1 MSTYSVQ
8 STQPKG
14 HKKQLILTDGAKSS
28 IHLQVPRFA
37 CVGKGDQIRISSEHP
52 ENIFSVSSEDQN
64 DLIRICPHFERSAT
78 TSIGSTKYQLRLT
91 EISRP
96 EDLAALSFLEQF
108 HYKSLAAED
117 DQEAPLFGT
126 KTRITTTGGR
136 KAVVLLYVKLRSAWV
151 AAGYIELQMPLMMC
165 KPRHELFDAPFNHG
179 SRPISWVKW
188 DQHAIRRYVN
198 SIVRIARVVVHPEF
212 RGLGLARV
220 LVDTAK
226 QFATERW
233 QISGRRPLFIEISAQ
248 MLTYIDFVSSSG
260 FHYVDLTEGNAA
272 RVVKDLSYMQ
282 KGYEVSSGIMSL
294 QKKYLSSLESY
305 CRETRIPIEEALQ
318 RLTIAIQS
326 EDPLDNLNPA
336 EWAAF
341 RKVLRQRLPYYV
353 CGLDDDASAY
363 LRPIV
368 RDRKPLSKKKPLFAV
383 TGARID
389 LRGLTVQAT
398 VPLPQTRNVR
408 LIMEAFGLEGDAL
421 ETQVLPPVD
430 LKASAGN
437 IVLIVGASGSGKSAL
452 LKALDPSH
460 AREGGLTVRPGGRQ
474 DYSCGWLNPLPSGIP
489 LFDYF
494 ATHYGPERS
503 FAALSKVGLSEAF
516 VMVKPFSLLSRGQQY
531 RTMLA
536 DLLLRE
542 EQVWLLD
549 EFCADL
555 DPLSARIVAHNF
567 RKMVMASNRIAIVA
581 AANHGHYLDALRPT
595 QVVELRAG
603 GETRHITFK
612 DYRDELFSQAV

>member
-8 STQPKG
+8 SAQPKG
-14 HKKQLILTDGAKSS
+14 HKKQLILTDGVKSS
-28 IHLQVPRFA
+28 IYIQVPRFA
-37 CVGKGDQIRISSEHP
+37 CVGKGDQIKISAEHP
-52 ENIFSVSSEDQN
+52 ENIFSVSSEDQH
-64 DLIRICPHFERSAT
+64 DLIRISPHFERSAT

-91 EISRP
+91 EICRP
-96 EDLAALSFLEQF
+96 EDLDALGFLEQF
-108 HYKSLAAED
+108 HYKSIAAED

-126 KTRITTTGGR
+126 KTRVATTGGR
-136 KAVVLLYVKLRSAWV
+136 KAVVLLYVKLRSGWV

-165 KPRHELFDAPFNHG
+165 KPRHDLFDAPFAHNT
-179 SRPISWVKW
+179 RPISWAKW
-188 DQHAIRRYVN
+188 DQHAIRKYVN

-226 QFATERW
+226 QFAADRW

-260 FHYVDLTEGNAA
+260 FHYVDRTEGNAT

-305 CRETRIPIEEALQ
+305 CRETKTSIEDALEK
-318 RLTIAIQS
+318 LTIALQS
-326 EDPLDNLNPA
+326 EDPLEKLSAA

-353 CGLDDDASAY
+353 CGLDQDACEY
-363 LRPIV
+363 LRPLV
-368 RDRKPLSKKKPLFAV
+368 RDRKPPGAKRPLFAV
-383 TGARID
+383 GGASID
-389 LRGLTVQAT
+389 LRGLSVQAT

-421 ETQVLPPVD
+421 ETQVLPPVNF
-430 LKASAGN
+430 KASAGN
-437 IVLIVGASGSGKSAL
+437 IVLVVGASGSGKSAL
-452 LKALDPSH
+452 LRALDPSL
-460 AREGGLTVRPGGRQ
+460 AGEAGLKVRPGGKQ
-474 DYSCGWLNPLPSGIP
+474 DYSCGWLQPLPPGVP

-494 ATHYGPERS
+494 AGRYGPERS

-516 VMVKPFSLLSRGQQY
+516 VMVKPYTLLSRGQQY

-555 DPLSARIVAHNF
+555 DPLTARIVAHNF
-567 RKMVMASNRIAIVA
+567 RKMVMASNRIAVVA
-581 AANHGHYLDALRPT
+581 AANHGHYLDALRPS

-603 GETRHITFK
+603 GDTRHITFK
-612 DYRDELFSQAV
+612 DYRDELLSQAV